1 MLTTR
6 ARCCYVGD
14 WRAHDS
20 TLDRRPIAGALVR
33 LCGFTLVSAVLDGS
47 IHGSEARAFP
57 VSGAC
62 GAAGA
67 ECSARPRVRSSHA
80 YLRAMIDQA
89 VTRSSTFRR
98 IVAAIEA
105 TDGIVYV
112 EHGDCKHGV
121 RACLVLDVTAAAGY
135 RILRIIVDARQ
146 PDWDVMASIGH
157 ELRHA
162 LEVLEDPGLVDTPG
176 VYLFYATGA
185 AGEGPAI
192 RNPRGRRRRIRRTK
206 RSERLRQGQGE
217 LDRLARVNKRPDSL
231 FICREAH
238 VASSGLETSKRAL
251 GRGP

>member
-1 MLTTR
+1 MIRRSIDILLL
-6 ARCCYVGD
+6 ACSLVGI
-14 WRAHDS
+14 S
-20 TLDRRPIAGALVR
+20 SG
-33 LCGFTLVSAVLDGS
+33 
-47 IHGSEARAFP
+47 ARAFP
-57 VSGAC
+57 GTGAC
-62 GAAGA
+62 DAADA
-67 ECSARPRVRSSHA
+67 ECPVRPRVRSSHA

-89 VTRSSTFRR
+89 LARSSTFRR

-176 VYLFYATGA
+176 VYLFYAQAHQEKDRPFETRA
-185 AGEGPAI
+185 AVDAGSAV
-192 RNPRGRRRRIRRTK
+192 RNEVSAFARGR
-206 RSERLRQGQGE
+206 
-217 LDRLARVNKRPDSL
+217 VN
-231 FICREAH
+231 
-238 VASSGLETSKRAL
+238 
-251 GRGP
+251 